1 MATLLYNVVL
11 QLTNGLV
18 IGGDL
23 GGSHGAEGGVRQGDP
38 PHPLQLRSTN
48 QERSDMIKGSS
59 T

>member
-11 QLTNGLV
+11 QLTNDFV

-23 GGSHGAEGGVRQGDP
+23 GGSYGAEGGVRQGDP
-38 PHPLQLRSTN
+38 HHPLQLCSAN
-48 QERSDMIKGSS
+48 QESGDMIKGFS